1 MTVLSKRFFP
11 PIIKALKPRR
21 TVRQTG
27 AHLYASTDA
36 TQQSV
41 PSEADVVI
49 IGGGSLGCQTLYHL
63 AKMGVTNTVLLE
75 KDQLTAG
82 TTWHTAGLVWRL
94 RPNDTEIQLLGHT
107 HKVLT
112 NLEAETG
119 IEPGWINNGGLFI
132 ANNKERLEEYKRLHT
147 IGKVMGIDSY
157 ILSPEE
163 TKKLYPLMNVDDI
176 YGTLYSPK
184 DGTIDPHG
192 LCTALSRFSTRAGA
206 KVFENCS
213 VTDIL
218 TSKGTF
224 GSSVIEGVVTDKGTI
239 KTKCVVN
246 CTGAWANYI
255 SELVGISTPLVAMK
269 HAYVVTEKIPGIENM
284 PNVRDHDAS
293 VYLKLQGDALQVG
306 GYEVDPIFIE
316 KIEREFAFG
325 LYELDYD
332 VFGVHIE
339 GAVNRVPCLEHSGI
353 KSTVC
358 GPESFTPDHKPIMG
372 EDPRVRGFFHG
383 VGFNSAGMMLG
394 GGCGDQLAKWVIN
407 GRPDLDMYGYDIR
420 RFCPEVS
427 KNKEWVDQRSHE
439 AYAKNYA
446 MVFPHDEP
454 LASRNM
460 KKDPF
465 HEVLEA
471 AGCVYQ
477 ERFGWERPGWFTM
490 HAPCPV
496 KPYDWYGAYGNLQN
510 DEYGYKERLQLDYT
524 FDHTPIEENIRAECL
539 ATRTSAGLFNMSYF
553 GKFYITGPDAQKA
566 ADWIFSARMDG
577 EVGKTV
583 YTCMLN
589 KNAGIEADLTVSM
602 IEPGTGT
609 SADPEFT
616 GKGFYIA
623 AAGGAAYQNLAHI
636 TKTIQDAGFDVQL
649 EDRSHDMGMLSLQ
662 GPMSK
667 AILSQLT
674 DSPLDN
680 ENFPFS
686 TNKMI
691 KIAGHDVRAL
701 RVSFVGELGWE
712 LHIPRESCIPVYMAL
727 VEAGKDFGMVNAG
740 YRAIDSLS
748 IEKGYPHWHQEVRVD
763 DNPLEA
769 GLLFTCKLKT
779 DTDFLGREALEKHRQ
794 HGARKKKVCFTV
806 DEDICLVGL
815 EGIVRNGEYVGH
827 IRRGDHAYFIDKEVA
842 YGYVSKPDGGKI
854 TQAWLGEGDYQIE
867 ARGRLYDARIHLKTP
882 FDSANNRIQGR
893 YDIDEGLIHA
903 QEQKLLDYKSMINSA
918 VSVRYLHTYS

>member
-1 MTVLSKRFFP
+1 LW
-11 PIIKALKPRR
+11 
-21 TVRQTG
+21 
-27 AHLYASTDA
+27 D
-36 TQQSV
+36 
-41 PSEADVVI
+41 
-49 IGGGSLGCQTLYHL
+49 TLIHR
-63 AKMGVTNTVLLE
+63 VTKILNLRP
-75 KDQLTAG
+75 G

-94 RPNDTEIQLLGHT
+94 RPNDTEIQLLSHT
-107 HKVLT
+107 HKVMT
-112 NLEAETG
+112 SLEEETG

-157 ILSPEE
+157 LLSPEE

-176 YGTLYSPK
+176 YGTLYSPM

-206 KVFENCS
+206 KVYENCP

-224 GSSVIEGVVTDKGTI
+224 GSKVIEGVVTEKGTI

-255 SELVGISTPLVAMK
+255 SELVGITTPLVAMK

-316 KIEREFAFG
+316 RIQKEFAFG

-394 GGCGDQLAKWVIN
+394 GGCGDQLAKWVVN

-427 KNKEWVDQRSHE
+427 KNREWVDQRSHE

-446 MVFPHDEP
+446 LVFPHDEP

-465 HEVLEA
+465 HEILEA

-490 HAPCPV
+490 HAPCPL
-496 KPYDWYGAYGNLQN
+496 KPYDWYGAYGNLSN

-524 FDHTPIEENIRAECL
+524 FNHTPIEENIRAECL

-553 GKFYITGPDAQKA
+553 GKFYLTGPDAQKA
-566 ADWIFSARMDG
+566 ADWVFSARMD
-577 EVGKTV
+577 VATGKTV

-589 KNAGIEADLTVSM
+589 QNAGIEADLTVSM
-602 IEPGTGT
+602 IESGSGS
-609 SADPEFT
+609 SADPEFE
-616 GKGFYIA
+616 GRGFYIA

-636 TKTIQDAGFDVQL
+636 TKTIQDAGFDVSL

-662 GPMSK
+662 GPLSRE
-667 AILSQLT
+667 ILSKLT

-680 ENFPFS
+680 ENFAFS

-691 KIAGHDVRAL
+691 TVAGHQVRAL

-712 LHIPRESCIPVYMAL
+712 LHIPRESCIPVYLAL
-727 VEAGKDFGMVNAG
+727 TEAGKEYGMVNAG

-748 IEKGYPHWHQEVRVD
+748 IEKGYPHWHQEVRMD
-763 DNPLEA
+763 DSPLEG

-779 DTDFLGREALEKHRQ
+779 DTDFLGRAALEKQRQ
-794 HGARKKKVCFTV
+794 TGARKKKVCFTV
-806 DEDICLVGL
+806 DDDICLVGL
-815 EGIVRNGEYVGH
+815 EAIVRNGQYVGH
-827 IRRGDHAYFIDKEVA
+827 VRRGDHAYFIDKEVA
-842 YGYVSKPDGGKI
+842 YGYVSNPEGSKI
-854 TQAWLGEGDYQIE
+854 TQSWLAEGDYQIE
-867 ARGRLYDARIHLKTP
+867 ARGQLYDASLQLKTP

-893 YDIDEGLIHA
+893 YNSDEGLVHT
-903 QEQKLLDYKSMINSA
+903 QEQKLLDYKSMINNA

>member
-1 MTVLSKRFFP
+1 L
-11 PIIKALKPRR
+11 I
-21 TVRQTG
+21 
-27 AHLYASTDA
+27 HL
-36 TQQSV
+36 
-41 PSEADVVI
+41 
-49 IGGGSLGCQTLYHL
+49 
-63 AKMGVTNTVLLE
+63 
-75 KDQLTAG
+75 G

-112 NLEAETG
+112 NLEAETD

-147 IGKVMGIDSY
+147 IGKVFGIDSY
-157 ILSPEE
+157 VLGPEE

-176 YGTLYSPK
+176 YGTLYSPL

-206 KVFENCS
+206 KVLENCA
-213 VTDIL
+213 VEDIL
-218 TSKGTF
+218 TKEGTF
-224 GSSVIEGVVTDKGTI
+224 GSKVIEGVVTNKGTI

-246 CTGAWANYI
+246 CTGAWANDI
-255 SELVGISTPLVAMK
+255 NKLVGVSVPLVAMK

-316 KIEREFAFG
+316 KLERDFAFG

-339 GAVNRVPCLEHSGI
+339 GAVNRVPCLENSGI

-394 GGCGDQLAKWVIN
+394 GGCGDQLAKWVTE

-420 RFCPEVS
+420 RFCPTVS
-427 KNKEWVDQRSHE
+427 QSKSWVDQRSHE

-460 KKDPF
+460 KKDPL
-465 HEVLEA
+465 HEVLLA

-490 HAPCPV
+490 HGPCPV
-496 KPYDWYGAYGNLQN
+496 KEYDWYGAYGNLVN
-510 DEYGYKERLQLDYT
+510 NEYGYKERLHLDYT
-524 FDHTPIEENIRAECL
+524 FHHTPIEENIRAECL
-539 ATRTSAGLFNMSYF
+539 ATRTAAALFNMSYF
-553 GKFYITGPDAQKA
+553 GKYYLTGPDAQKA
-566 ADWIFSARMDG
+566 ADWIFTARMDG
-577 EVGKTV
+577 EQGKTI

-589 KNAGIEADLTVSM
+589 KQAGIEADLTVSL
-602 IEPGTGT
+602 IEPGAG
-609 SADPEFT
+609 SAADPEFQGT
-616 GKGFYIA
+616 GFYIA

-636 TKTIQDAGFDVQL
+636 TKSIQDMGFDVRL

-662 GPMSK
+662 GPLSRH
-667 AILSQLT
+667 ILSQLT
-674 DSPLDN
+674 PQPLDN
-680 ENFPFS
+680 ESFPLN

-691 KIAGHDVRAL
+691 NVAGHMVRAL
-701 RVSFVGELGWE
+701 RVSFVGEMGWE
-712 LHIPRESCIPVYMAL
+712 LHIPNESCVPVYQAL
-727 VEAGKDFGMVNAG
+727 HQVGQQHGMVNAG

-748 IEKGYPHWHQEVRVD
+748 MEKGYPHWHQEVRMD
-763 DNPLEA
+763 DTPVEA
-769 GLLFTCKLKT
+769 GLIFTCKLKT
-779 DTDFLGREALEKHRQ
+779 DTDFQGRAALEKRRAA
-794 HGARKKKVCFTV
+794 GIRRKKVCFTV
-806 DEDICLVGL
+806 DDQDVCLVGL
-815 EGIVRNGEYVGH
+815 EAVIRNGEIVGH
-827 IRRGDHAYFIDKEVA
+827 IRRGDTGHYLDKEIA
-842 YGYVSKPDGGKI
+842 YGYITHPRGEKVTNNWLLDG
-854 TQAWLGEGDYQIE
+854 EYQLE
-867 ARGRLYDARIHLKTP
+867 SRGALYNADIHVKTP
-882 FDSANNRIQGR
+882 FDPANNRLQGN
-893 YDIDEGLIHA
+893 YDADQVIMAA
-903 QEQKLLDYKSMINSA
+903 QEQKMTDYRNLLSRASA
-918 VSVRYLHTYS
+918 RYFSTSTKFS

>member
-1 MTVLSKRFFP
+1 
-11 PIIKALKPRR
+11 
-21 TVRQTG
+21 
-27 AHLYASTDA
+27 
-36 TQQSV
+36 
-41 PSEADVVI
+41 
-49 IGGGSLGCQTLYHL
+49 
-63 AKMGVTNTVLLE
+63 
-75 KDQLTAG
+75 
-82 TTWHTAGLVWRL
+82 VWRL

-107 HKVLT
+107 HKVMT

-147 IGKVMGIDSY
+147 IGKVMGVDSY
-157 ILSPEE
+157 VLSPEE
-163 TKKLYPLMNVDDI
+163 TKKLYPLMNVNDI

-192 LCTALSRFSTRAGA
+192 LCTALSRFSTRVGA
-206 KVFENCS
+206 KVFENCP

-218 TSKGTF
+218 TSPGTF
-224 GSSVIEGVVTDKGTI
+224 GSTVIEGVVTNQGTI
-239 KTKCVVN
+239 KTKNVIN

-306 GYEVDPIFIE
+306 GYEVNPIFIE
-316 KIEREFAFG
+316 KIEKEFAFG

-339 GAVNRVPCLEHSGI
+339 GAVNRVPCLESSGI

-383 VGFNSAGMMLG
+383 VGFNSSGMMLG
-394 GGCGDQLAKWVIN
+394 GGCGDQLAKWVVN

-427 KNKEWVDQRSHE
+427 KNKNWVDERSHE

-465 HEVLEA
+465 HEILET

-496 KPYDWYGAYGNLQN
+496 KDYDWYGAYGNLMN
-510 DEYGYKERLQLDYT
+510 GEYGYKERLQLDYT

-553 GKFYITGPDAQKA
+553 GKFYLTGPDAQKA
-566 ADWIFSARMDG
+566 ADWVFSARMDG
-577 EVGKTV
+577 DPGKTV

-589 KNAGIEADLTVSM
+589 KAGGIEADLTVSV
-602 IEPGTGT
+602 IESGKGS
-609 SADPEFT
+609 SADPEFK
-616 GKGFYIA
+616 GRGFYIA

-636 TKTIQDAGFDVQL
+636 TQTIQDAGFDVIL

-662 GPMSK
+662 GPLSK
-667 AILSQLT
+667 EILSKLT
-674 DSPLDN
+674 NSPLDN
-680 ENFPFS
+680 LSFPFS

-691 KIAGHDVRAL
+691 KVAGHEVRAL

-712 LHIPRESCIPVYMAL
+712 LHIPRDSCIPVYLAL
-727 VEAGKDFGMVNAG
+727 SEAGKEYGMVNAG

-748 IEKGYPHWHQEVRVD
+748 IEKGYPHWHQEVRLD
-763 DNPLEA
+763 DTPLEA
-769 GLLFTCKLKT
+769 GLMFTCKLKS
-779 DTDFLGREALEKHRQ
+779 DTDFLGRAALEKKRQ
-794 HGARKKKVCFTV
+794 LGARKKKVCFTLDSDV
-806 DEDICLVGL
+806 CLVGL
-815 EGIVRNGEYVGH
+815 EAIVRDGVYVGH
-827 IRRGDHAYFIDKEVA
+827 VRRGDHAYFIDKEMA
-842 YGYVSKPDGGKI
+842 YGYVSHPNGDKI
-854 TQAWLGEGDYQIE
+854 TQSWLAEGDYQIE
-867 ARGRLYDARIHLKTP
+867 ARGQLHDATLHLKTP
-882 FDSANNRIQGR
+882 FDPANDRIQGR
-893 YDIDEGLIHA
+893 YDADQVLVQA
-903 QEQKLLDYKSMINSA
+903 QEQKLLDYKSLISNA
-918 VSVRYLHTYS
+918 VSVRYLHTSNYS